1 MKRIMGIISL
11 VQDDSRIKELTAKR
25 PIGALPIACRYR
37 LIDFSLSCL
46 VNSGIDNVG
55 IMMPPRPRSLL
66 DHVRSGKDWDL
77 ARNRKGLSYLPP
89 IFEEER
95 SHLGDLAGAYN
106 NIDFVNQS
114 DEEYILLVGGDIVYN
129 MDFIALYNFLRESG
143 ADIATVY
150 TKARADKDEP
160 GALFTVALGSNVVT
174 DIVFRPS
181 VKAGE
186 NVGLGIYLMK
196 KSVYVD
202 LVASAY
208 ERGGIDF
215 LRDALMSMEDKY
227 VAVGYEYTGY
237 AVTIGSTMTY
247 YRVSMEMLEPA
258 VWEELFMGERNIYTK
273 MRNRAPVEYKSTAE
287 VSDTIA
293 ANGCIFRGKVDH
305 SVIFRGVVIEAGA
318 VVKNC
323 VVMQGAVIQAGV
335 HIANAILDKNV
346 TITEDKHLSG
356 AFNYPMIIGKGITI

>member
-11 VQDDSRIKELTAKR
+11 VQNDSRIKEFTAKR
-25 PIGALPIACRYR
+25 PIGAIPIASRYR
-37 LIDFSLSCL
+37 MIDFSLSCL

-55 IMMPPRPRSLL
+55 IMLPTRARSLL
-66 DHVRSGKDWDL
+66 DHIRSGKEWDL
-77 ARNRKGLSYLPP
+77 ARKRKGLSYLPP
-89 IFEEER
+89 IFEGER
-95 SHLGDLAGAYN
+95 SRLGNIASAYD

-129 MDFIALYNFLRESG
+129 MDFLSVYDCLRESG
-143 ADIATVY
+143 ADIVAVY
-150 TKARADKDEP
+150 TRARADKDEP
-160 GALFTVALGSNVVT
+160 GALITVALGSNVVT
-174 DIVFRPS
+174 DITFCSS
-181 VKAGE
+181 VKVGD

-215 LRDALMSMEDKY
+215 LRDALMTMGDKY
-227 VAVGYEYTGY
+227 VAVGYEHTGY

-258 VWEELFMGERNIYTK
+258 VWEELFMGERAIYTK
-273 MRNRAPVEYKSTAE
+273 MWDRAPVEYKSTAE
-287 VSDTIA
+287 VSDTLA
-293 ANGCIFRGKVDH
+293 ANGCIVRGKVDH
-305 SVIFRGVVIEAGA
+305 SVIFRGVVIEEGA
-318 VVKNC
+318 VVQNC

-346 TITEDKHLSG
+346 TITEDKRLGG